1 MEQIYIFFFKSLC
14 VVSRSLIKIPGSVD
28 TVGKY
33 PDNSRYKYPEHA
45 TEDETPG
52 SEAVVASLKKYLDM
66 RI

>member
-1 MEQIYIFFFKSLC
+1 M
-14 VVSRSLIKIPGSVD
+14 SRSLIKIPGSVD

-33 PDNSRYKYPEHA
+33 PDNSGYKYPENA

-52 SEAVVASLKKYLDM
+52 SESVVASLKKYLYV